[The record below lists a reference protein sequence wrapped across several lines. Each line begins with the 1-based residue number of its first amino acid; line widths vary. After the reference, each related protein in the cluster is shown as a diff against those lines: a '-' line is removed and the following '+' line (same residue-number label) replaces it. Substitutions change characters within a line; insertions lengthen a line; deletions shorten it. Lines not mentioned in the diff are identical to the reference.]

1 MFFLRKTALF
11 LLLATWLCSSSL
23 NAQSSETQQSEF
35 VSAKTFMA
43 ISINMEKVVQ
53 SLPEDSTIITKY
65 RQRKSFSKLDFS
77 ETNRINV
84 FLTSDTSDQEYAT
97 PFLLGLSYNDELDQ
111 QATAAYFLS
120 GGMSIAIDGE
130 VQREE
135 EVYETATH
143 NGHAYL
149 RKANGE
155 ENYGNPDAIFFSN
168 ESTMLMGNQDFLLK
182 ALEGESDSSD
192 GKDLVGNIDSD
203 FELHV
208 LIEDGSKI
216 LSLPDMEFIGETALP
231 NGSSL
236 VDMLEG
242 LNRAELIVNFED
254 MTPIQATIEM
264 SSESLAEELESLI
277 QIGIQAAPALI
288 MMGESQLDAEE
299 VPVPEGFEDIAA
311 SIKKM
316 LTLVKKGVGEIQV
329 ERDGKNLELRV
340 SSVDGLE
347 TLPGLLFES
356 ALGQQMQVEK
366 IMEEFQ
372 DIEGFGFGEAEDGTA
387 VID

>member
-1 MFFLRKTALF
+1 MFFLRKTVLF
-11 LLLATWLCSSSL
+11 LLLATWLCSSAL
-23 NAQSSETQQSEF
+23 NAQSSETQHSEF
-35 VSAKTFMA
+35 VPAKTFSA
-43 ISINMEKVVQ
+43 ISINLEKVVQ

-77 ETNRINV
+77 EANRINV
-84 FLTSDTSDQEYAT
+84 LLTSDTSDQEYAS
-97 PFLLGLSYNDELDQ
+97 PFLLGMSYNHELDQ
-111 QATAAYFLS
+111 QATAAYFLNS
-120 GGMSIAIDGE
+120 GMLVIDSE
-130 VQREE
+130 AQPEK
-135 EVYETATH
+135 EVYETAAH

-149 RKANGE
+149 RKAEGGGNNGI
-155 ENYGNPDAIFFSN
+155 PDAIFFSN
-168 ESTMLMGNQDFLLK
+168 ETTMLVGNQDFLLK
-182 ALEGESDSSD
+182 ALEGESDPSD

-203 FELHV
+203 FELHM

-216 LSLPDMEFIGETALP
+216 LSLPGVRYTGDTMLP

-236 VDMLEG
+236 IDMLEG

-288 MMGESQLDAEE
+288 MMGESQLGAET
-299 VPVPEGFEDIAA
+299 VPEGFEDTVANV
-311 SIKKM
+311 KKL
-316 LTLVKKGVGEIQV
+316 LTLAKKGVGEIQV
-329 ERDGKNLELRV
+329 DRDGKNLELRV
-340 SSVDGLE
+340 SGFDGLE

-356 ALGQQMQVEK
+356 VMAQQMQIET
-366 IMEEFQ
+366 IMEEF
-372 DIEGFGFGEAEDGTA
+372 EEFGGEFGVGGGEADDGTA

>member
-1 MFFLRKTALF
+1 MGSEMCIRDRFSP
-11 LLLATWLCSSSL
+11 SS
-23 NAQSSETQQSEF
+23 
-35 VSAKTFMA
+35 M
-43 ISINMEKVVQ
+43 
-53 SLPEDSTIITKY
+53 ST
-65 RQRKSFSKLDFS
+65 R
-77 ETNRINV
+77 
-84 FLTSDTSDQEYAT
+84 
-97 PFLLGLSYNDELDQ
+97 
-111 QATAAYFLS
+111 
-120 GGMSIAIDGE
+120 
-130 VQREE
+130 
-135 EVYETATH
+135 
-143 NGHAYL
+143 
-149 RKANGE
+149 
-155 ENYGNPDAIFFSN
+155 
-168 ESTMLMGNQDFLLK
+168 
-182 ALEGESDSSD
+182 
-192 GKDLVGNIDSD
+192 
-203 FELHV
+203 
-208 LIEDGSKI
+208 
-216 LSLPDMEFIGETALP
+216 
-231 NGSSL
+231 SSL

-299 VPVPEGFEDIAA
+299 VPEGFEDIAA

-372 DIEGFGFGEAEDGTA
+372 DIEGFGVGEAEDGTA